1 MTIFDDI
8 YILSKS
14 YFNITQMLCLSVCSL
29 KFRKRYSVTVE
40 KKWYDVLLLTAVMKI
55 VWAVTLLM

>member
-14 YFNITQMLCLSVCSL
+14 YFNITRILWLLVCSL